1 MANFILHKA
10 DTRGR
15 GDYGWL
21 KTRYT
26 FSFSNY
32 YNPERMN
39 FGTLRVLNDD
49 TIAGGGGFDTHAHDN
64 MEIITIPLEGALE
77 HRDSMGN
84 TSVIREGEIQVMSAG
99 TGIYHS
105 EYNKNT
111 DIPVKLLQI
120 WVFPSRL
127 NVEPRYDQI
136 MLDTADRH
144 NKLQQIVCPG
154 PADEGMW
161 ICQRAWFSLGEFEEG
176 ITKTYKFKGEK
187 TGLYVFVINGEL
199 RLQNHTLSP
208 RDGLGIWNVDEV
220 TIKAES
226 SSEFLLMEVP
236 MQ

>member
-15 GDYGWL
+15 GDFGWL

-32 YNPERMN
+32 YNPDRMN

-49 TIAGGGGFDTHAHDN
+49 IIEGGGGFDTHAHDN
-64 MEIITIPLEGALE
+64 MEIITIPLEGELE

-84 TSVIREGEIQVMSAG
+84 TSVIRQGEIQVMSAG

-105 EYNKNT
+105 EYNRNT
-111 DIPVKLLQI
+111 SIPVKLLQI
-120 WVFPSRL
+120 WVFPARL

-136 MLDTADRH
+136 QVDAADRH
-144 NKLQQIVCPG
+144 NKLQQIVAPG
-154 PADEGMW
+154 PSDEGMW
-161 ICQRAWFSLGEFEEG
+161 IYQKAWFSLGQLEEG
-176 ITKTYKFKGEK
+176 IMTRYKFKGEK
-187 TGLYVFVINGEL
+187 TGLYAFVIKGD
-199 RLQNHTLSP
+199 LQLEDHSLST
-208 RDGLGIWNVDEV
+208 RDGLGIWNAGEV
-220 TIKAES
+220 TIRAES

-236 MQ
+236 MG